1 MARQI
6 NETLEL
12 EKENERYVETLY
24 LLKTELREFRREYTE
39 GINDQM
45 DSELETLCLAI
56 QNALIG
62 I

>member
-45 DSELETLCLAI
+45 DSELET
-56 QNALIG
+56 
-62 I
+62 

>member
-56 QNALIG
+56 ENALIG

>member
-12 EKENERYVETLY
+12 EKENERYVETLH
-24 LLKTELREFRREYTE
+24 LIKTELREFRREYTE
-39 GINDQM
+39 GIDAQM
-45 DSELETLCLAI
+45 DLELENLCTAI
-56 QNALIG
+56 ENALIG

>member
-1 MARQI
+1 
-6 NETLEL
+6 LEL

-24 LLKTELREFRREYTE
+24 LLKTELREFRIEYTE
-39 GINDQM
+39 GINEQM

-56 QNALIG
+56 ENALIG

>member
-12 EKENERYVETLY
+12 EKENELYVETLY

-56 QNALIG
+56 ENALIG

>member
-24 LLKTELREFRREYTE
+24 LLKTELREFRIEYTE

-56 QNALIG
+56 ENALIG

>member
-45 DSELETLCLAI
+45 VSELETLCLAI
-56 QNALIG
+56 ENALIG